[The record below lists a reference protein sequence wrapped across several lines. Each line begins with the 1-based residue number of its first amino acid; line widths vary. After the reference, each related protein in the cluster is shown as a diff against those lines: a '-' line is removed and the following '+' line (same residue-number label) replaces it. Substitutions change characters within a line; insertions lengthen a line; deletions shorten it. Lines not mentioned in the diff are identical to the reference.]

1 MAIAT
6 VADRPKFRCTRAVM
20 LDFNSRKLSES
31 IVHAS
36 RTLNSFLLYQRLAQ
50 WRAGLLP
57 AAWLHQ
63 RHPGWD
69 WLRRIAAARPASP
82 TALQRTATRLR
93 DNTARQAHKTN
104 ASD

>member
-6 VADRPKFRCTRAVM
+6 VADRPKCRCIRAVM

-31 IVHAS
+31 IVHVS
-36 RTLNSFLLYQRLAQ
+36 RTLKCFLLYQRLAQ
-50 WRAGLLP
+50 WR
-57 AAWLHQ
+57 AWLHQ

-93 DNTARQAHKTN
+93 DNTARRAHKTN